1 MTVAL
6 RLFFSSM
13 GFGLVIGTAYW
24 FSSHDATGTV
34 LLCLMAAGL
43 GFAAGYMLFAEREA
57 ALPGDQKNA
66 LPGDAAGAEVGVFT
80 VHTPWPPC
88 LAATIAAFLI
98 GLLISPVIAI
108 GAACAIVAVCWQL
121 VRESR

>member
-6 RLFFSSM
+6 RLFVSSM
-13 GFGLVIGTAYW
+13 AFGLVIGTAYW
-24 FSSHDATGTV
+24 FCSHDATGTV

-43 GFAAGYMLFAEREA
+43 GFAAGFMQFAEREA
-57 ALPGDQKNA
+57 ALPGDEKNA
-66 LPGDAAGAEVGVFT
+66 LPGDGAGAEIGVFT
-80 VHTPWPPC
+80 VRSAWPPW

-98 GLLISPVIAI
+98 GLLISPIIAI
-108 GAACAIVAVCWQL
+108 AAACAIVAVCWQL